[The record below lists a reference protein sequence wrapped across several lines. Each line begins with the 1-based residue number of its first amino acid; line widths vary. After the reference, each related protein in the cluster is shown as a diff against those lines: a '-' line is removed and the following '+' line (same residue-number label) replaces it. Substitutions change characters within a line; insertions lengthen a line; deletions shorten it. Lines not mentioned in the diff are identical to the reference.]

1 MKMIQSKVCRGSR
14 YNTCIFLCIFL
25 LSNALVIC
33 CEQIVK
39 TERISSDVL
48 QMSIREYRVR
58 SAEKRIERMKKD
70 EMGCEEGRD

>member
-14 YNTCIFLCIFL
+14 YNTCIFL

>member
-14 YNTCIFLCIFL
+14 YNTCIFL

-39 TERISSDVL
+39 AERISSDVL

-58 SAEKRIERMKKD
+58 GAQKKRIGRTKKD
-70 EMGCEEGRD
+70 ETGCEERGD